1 MGVAVPWCWQAS
13 VTHRNPAAYESERLF
28 MPPAEV
34 MPTPSSQIFFPGVYV
49 FTTCVRDKSKQN
61 YSGEPVI

>member
-1 MGVAVPWCWQAS
+1 
-13 VTHRNPAAYESERLF
+13 

-49 FTTCVRDKSKQN
+49 FTTCMGEKSNQN
-61 YSGEPVI
+61 YFHEPVI